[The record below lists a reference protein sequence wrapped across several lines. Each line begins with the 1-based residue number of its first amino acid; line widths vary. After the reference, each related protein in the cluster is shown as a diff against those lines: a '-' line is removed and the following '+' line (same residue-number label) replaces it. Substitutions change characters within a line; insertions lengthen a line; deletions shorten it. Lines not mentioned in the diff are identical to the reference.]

1 MIGRASAPRLA
12 VSRCTNSLAVDGPE
26 SGRAGA
32 GRGRAQQVAAR
43 VVSAD
48 DDFGPH
54 PIYEWAFHAQL
65 LLHKQSLLAFGFWE
79 DRLVFHY
86 SSMTHEGKCPNDVK
100 R

>member
-1 MIGRASAPRLA
+1 MLLDSRSHDVRILSRSTAP
-12 VSRCTNSLAVDGPE
+12 
-26 SGRAGA
+26 RAGA

-48 DDFGPH
+48 EDFGPH

-65 LLHKQSLLAFGFWE
+65 LLHKQALLAFGFWE